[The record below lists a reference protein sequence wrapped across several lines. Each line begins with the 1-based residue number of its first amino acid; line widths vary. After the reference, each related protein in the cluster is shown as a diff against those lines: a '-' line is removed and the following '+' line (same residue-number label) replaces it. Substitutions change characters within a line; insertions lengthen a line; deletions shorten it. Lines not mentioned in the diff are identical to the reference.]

1 MDHAGKLRELAEG
14 MREADLD
21 LVLLFGRDN
30 VRYFTG
36 FRLNR
41 AASSI
46 LAVERD
52 GKPTYIVAQL
62 DFERAKRECW
72 IEEVIPFPE
81 DTPNYLTVLAP
92 LFQRGLGRIGVE
104 KRCLTL
110 QQAEYVRE
118 LAGDRVELVDV
129 EGLVA
134 ELRVVKGEQEI
145 SSIRCAAEIASRVME
160 EILKEVRP
168 GVREAELVGLVE
180 YLLRREGAEGASFE
194 PFLMSGEEAAWPRRV
209 ASGKPLREGEL
220 ALLDMGA
227 VYEGYC
233 SDITR
238 TFAVGEVDR
247 ERKRIFTVACKAQEA
262 ALAAIKPGIKA
273 SEVDRAAR
281 EVIEAEGLGKY
292 FPHLTGHGVGVS
304 IHEAPILDRGVDME
318 LRPGMVVTVE
328 PGIYLPGVG
337 AARVEDM
344 VVVTHTGYE
353 VLTTAPRE
361 LV

>member
-21 LVLLFGRDN
+21 LVLLFDRDN

-145 SSIRCAAEIASRVME
+145 SSIQRAAEIASRVME
-160 EILKEVRP
+160 RSSRRYVP
-168 GVREAELVGLVE
+168 G
-180 YLLRREGAEGASFE
+180 
-194 PFLMSGEEAAWPRRV
+194 
-209 ASGKPLREGEL
+209 
-220 ALLDMGA
+220 
-227 VYEGYC
+227 
-233 SDITR
+233 
-238 TFAVGEVDR
+238 
-247 ERKRIFTVACKAQEA
+247 
-262 ALAAIKPGIKA
+262 
-273 SEVDRAAR
+273 
-281 EVIEAEGLGKY
+281 
-292 FPHLTGHGVGVS
+292 
-304 IHEAPILDRGVDME
+304 
-318 LRPGMVVTVE
+318 
-328 PGIYLPGVG
+328 
-337 AARVEDM
+337 
-344 VVVTHTGYE
+344 
-353 VLTTAPRE
+353 
-361 LV
+361 